1 MLDREPL
8 VGTVGRLLAL
18 KRNPT
23 LSGLPAALLSVVAEY
38 ARDRLFPKGS
48 VLLREGEPVE
58 SVFFVVEGRVHM
70 TLRGRTLGD
79 AGPGAGVGGIGF
91 FARDPEGLGAV
102 AETDVVALE
111 LDADRLLEI
120 FEDNFPVL
128 LHILRETCRE
138 LVCAARR
145 VPGELAARVP
155 TLREPDGLR
164 SELDLVERILLL
176 REAPPFS
183 RTSVSALAELAQGLA
198 ETHFE
203 PGVELWAPGE
213 PAGSMLLIVSGR
225 VACTAGDVSF
235 DLGPGTPVGALESV
249 ADEPRFY
256 RLVTLEPVVALQ
268 GSVEILIDVFE
279 DNFEMAMDYLSVM
292 SRWLLDILD
301 RLAAGELE
309 RLYGCDSLPG
319 VSAHAD

>member
-23 LSGLPAALLSVVAEY
+23 LSGLPAGLLSVVAEY

-58 SVFFVVEGRVHM
+58 SVFFVVAGRVHM

-79 AGPGAGVGGIGF
+79 AGPGAGVGGFGF

-138 LVCAARR
+138 LVRAARR
-145 VPGELAARVP
+145 VPGELAAKMP
-155 TLREPDGLR
+155 TVKGPADPLP
-164 SELDLVERILLL
+164 ELDLVERIFLL
-176 REAPPFS
+176 RQAPPFS
-183 RTSVSALAELAQGLA
+183 RSSVSALAELAQGMA
-198 ETHFE
+198 EIHFE
-203 PGVELWAPGE
+203 PGVELWSPGE
-213 PAGSMLLIVSGR
+213 PSGSMVLIASGR
-225 VACTAGDVSF
+225 VSCTSGEVSF
-235 DLGPGTPVGALESV
+235 ELGPGTPAGALESV

-256 RLVTLEPVVALQ
+256 KLVTLEPVVALQ

-292 SRWLLDILD
+292 SRWLVDILD
-301 RLAAGELE
+301 RLASGELE
-309 RLYGCDSLPG
+309 RLYGCDSLPN
-319 VSAHAD
+319 VAAHTD